1 MLTWLDDAGCRDLD
15 TELFFPV
22 SPKGPGRRQADEA
35 KAVCETCTVRRQCAR
50 WALATAQEHGIRGGL
65 DEEELVL
72 AHRRRHLSTRNN
84 GPAQGLTPDTEP
96 PSAPDPTERGHSAVR
111 GEEGN

>member
-1 MLTWLDDAGCRDLD
+1 MLTWLESAGCRDLD

-35 KAVCETCTVRRQCAR
+35 KAVCKTCPVRRQCAS
-50 WALATAQEHGIRGGL
+50 WALATAQAHGIWGGM

-72 AHRRRHLSTRNN
+72 AQRRSRLSTRKRS
-84 GPAQGLTPDTEP
+84 G
-96 PSAPDPTERGHSAVR
+96 SRPDP
-111 GEEGN
+111 